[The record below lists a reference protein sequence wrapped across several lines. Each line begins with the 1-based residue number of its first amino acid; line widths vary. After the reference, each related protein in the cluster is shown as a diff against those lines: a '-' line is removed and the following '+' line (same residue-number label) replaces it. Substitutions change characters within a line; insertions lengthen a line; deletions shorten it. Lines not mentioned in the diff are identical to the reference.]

1 MIPLGTGGIVFSSIL
16 LIKESAAKLSLYIFL
31 PQLACIRIY
40 IDKSIYQTIVL
51 MYSLI

>member
-1 MIPLGTGGIVFSSIL
+1 MIPLGNGGIVFSSVL

-31 PQLACIRIY
+31 PQLPCIRIY